1 MGSRHSARTS
11 VPRLVVGLVASVAL
25 AACSGTPAAS
35 SAAPTT
41 QSTAP
46 SVAPSTA
53 ASAPASASAAAS
65 PDSAGQI
72 AALKAKLNGKK
83 VIIGTSSFPNASI
96 TGAFKTVEFLKS
108 DFGLDVD
115 FKLLDSDPLVA
126 ALISNQVQIGQL
138 SLAGEASAV
147 DAGADLIGFGG
158 DDQKNTFVV
167 ASKKAITD
175 MSQLKGKPFGVTQNL
190 TQITGQTAR
199 KCLQTAGLDIEK
211 DVQLLKLSNT
221 GETTTAIK
229 TGQVAGAI
237 SATFRLTP
245 LLLAEGQDAYNI
257 LCKGW
262 EANPQI
268 SSIWMGTKSWLAQNE
283 DVALALNIASLESA
297 RWAKAN
303 KDEWIAL
310 AQKTIDG
317 YTAEAGAVDYQTL
330 VVDLNNWPVNG
341 SLDRTLTDATLK
353 TSFEFKVT
361 AKQYA
366 TDDLVTFKYQDQ
378 AAQILG
384 PQ

>member
-1 MGSRHSARTS
+1 MGSRQAARTS
-11 VPRLVVGLVASVAL
+11 VPRLVVGLVSAVAL
-25 AACSGTPAAS
+25 AACSGAAPAS
-35 SAAPTT
+35 PSPSAAQSTAA
-41 QSTAP
+41 STAP
-46 SVAPSTA
+46 STAP
-53 ASAPASASAAAS
+53 SASAAAS
-65 PDSAGQI
+65 GGDAQAQI
-72 AALKAKLNGKK
+72 AALKTKLNGKK
-83 VIIGTSSFPNASI
+83 IVIGTSSFPNASI

-147 DAGADLIGFGG
+147 SAGADLIGFGG

-211 DVQLLKLSNT
+211 DVQLLKLANT

-229 TGQVAGAI
+229 TGQVAAAI

-245 LLLAEGQDAYNI
+245 LLLAEGQDAYTT

-268 SSIWMGTKSWLAQNE
+268 SSIWMGTKTWLAQNE

-303 KDEWIAL
+303 KAEWIAL

-341 SLDRTLTDATLK
+341 SLDRTLCDSTLK

-361 AKQYA
+361 DKQYT
-366 TDDLVTFKYQDQ
+366 TDELVTFKYQDE
-378 AAQILG
+378 AGQILG
-384 PQ
+384 QQ